1 MGAAIAGLG
10 NELMAP
16 HAVVAVM
23 ESATMN
29 PRGSVIISKPF
40 SVQF

>member
-16 HAVVAVM
+16 HAVGSDG
-23 ESATMN
+23 ECNECDNDDDFDN
-29 PRGSVIISKPF
+29 PRGGV
-40 SVQF
+40 